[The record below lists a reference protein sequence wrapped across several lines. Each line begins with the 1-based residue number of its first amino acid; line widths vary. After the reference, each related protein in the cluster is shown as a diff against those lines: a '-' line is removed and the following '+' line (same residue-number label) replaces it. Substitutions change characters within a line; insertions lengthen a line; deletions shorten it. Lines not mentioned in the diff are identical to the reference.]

1 MDQKLRDYYLEF
13 QVKNSTPGQRLVMLY
28 DGLIGF
34 VESVETEL
42 SAVQTAESHA
52 QASNCLSRAINILL
66 ELSTSLNHTVDP
78 KLCGTLHDLY
88 RFFMQEL
95 SEGFSAWRPERV
107 RAILPLLRTLRD
119 AWSQADQQANKFQA
133 VAA

>member
-13 QVKNSTPGQRLVMLY
+13 QIKNSTPGQRLVMLY

-34 VESVETEL
+34 VESVESEL
-42 SAVQTAESHA
+42 STAQTPENSSHA
-52 QASNCLSRAINILL
+52 SNHLSRSINILL
-66 ELSTSLNHTVDP
+66 ELSTSLNHSVDP

-88 RFFMQEL
+88 RFFMHEL
-95 SEGFSAWRPERV
+95 SESYNAWRPERV

-119 AWSQADQQANKFQA
+119 TWFQADQQANKFQA